1 MLGFILA
8 LLALPAMAVLV
19 LMVKIWIWKNFL

>member
-8 LLALPAMAVLV
+8 LLALPIMAVLV